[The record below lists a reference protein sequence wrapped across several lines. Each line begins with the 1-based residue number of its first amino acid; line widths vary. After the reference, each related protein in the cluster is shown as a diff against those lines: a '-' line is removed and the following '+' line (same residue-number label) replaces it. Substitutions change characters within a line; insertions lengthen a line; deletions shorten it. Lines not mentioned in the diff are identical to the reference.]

1 MRLLLLGVMG
11 LLLLRAPEAMSAAE
25 SACALFVRS
34 VLPGLFPYLV
44 LSQMLLSRCPN
55 PLPPWG
61 MLLLGWCGGS
71 PSGARLL
78 ATQSGLSPRTQR
90 RLAISCAT
98 MSPMFLFATL
108 GSWLN
113 SAAAGGIVLFSVLSG
128 GWLVGAC
135 CERHAPQTAAVPST
149 AAPPVQP
156 VSFAAAIEDS
166 ARTMLLVCGTM
177 TMLRIFATLLAPQ
190 QESLRLL
197 VTTLLE
203 VTTGTESLATL
214 PLPLPL
220 RTALT
225 AGAAAFGG
233 VSVLMQNRAFY
244 PPGLFSLPAQC
255 LWQLLHALL
264 SMLLALGLAL
274 LLL

>member
-1 MRLLLLGVMG
+1 MRFLLLSTMVF
-11 LLLLRAPEAMSAAE
+11 LLLHAPETMAAAE
-25 SACALFVRS
+25 SACALFVHS

-55 PLPPWG
+55 PLPLRI
-61 MLLLGWCGGS
+61 MILLGWCGGS

-78 ATQSGLSPRTQR
+78 SLTPNLPRPSQR
-90 RLAISCAT
+90 RLALSCAT
-98 MSPMFLFATL
+98 MSPMFLFGTL
-108 GSWLN
+108 GRWLN
-113 SAAAGGIVLFSVLSG
+113 STAAGGIVLFSVLLG

-135 CERHAPQTAAVPST
+135 CERHAPQSAVPS

-177 TMLRIFATLLAPQ
+177 TMLRIFATLFAPP
-190 QESLRLL
+190 QEPLRLL

-203 VTTGTESLATL
+203 VTTGTESLAAL

-264 SMLLALGLAL
+264 SMLLALGVAML
-274 LLL
+274 LL